1 MSLFRVIER
10 GGVNWHDGVRHI
22 FGIYSTEFIL
32 GLFGSWIDF
41 DNGSPGGNFV
51 I

>member
-22 FGIYSTEFIL
+22 FGIYSTFIL

-41 DNGSPGGNFV
+41 DNGSPGMV
-51 I
+51 IS